1 MRKLITLFM
10 MAMLFAS
17 FSNAQ
22 VITTSPAILQEESQ
36 NVVLTF
42 HADQCGVTALQ
53 NLPSSTALYVHTGVV
68 TDKSNG
74 GWKYVVTDWGT
85 NNSTNKL
92 TYVSKNTYTFN
103 VGNIR
108 TFYGVPSGEKI
119 LKLCF
124 IARTAAGDV
133 QTKDL
138 FVDVQESGFQ
148 LALNSDATSYVIS
161 GATTINFT
169 VNTSQSANITLSV
182 DGTQV
187 ASASNAMELK
197 KAYTFSNRGY
207 YKVEATATK
216 GTTTLTKSVTVA
228 YPNPSPQ
235 ANYPGGVPKMGAV
248 KNADGTVTFCL
259 AAPNK
264 SSVILIPSW
273 DNYETLDKNVMSYQ
287 DYKGYRYFWTTVSG
301 LDNTTAYPYY
311 YLVDGVTKVGDPY
324 AHLVLDPYNDKWMPS
339 DVYPDKPVYPYDKFD
354 DVMLAVYQ
362 GNLDDYKF
370 SKFTIPDHK
379 NLIIYEMLLR
389 DFTGENNADGTGS
402 GTGTLALAMERLD
415 HIFKMGVNC
424 IELMPIMEFNGNN
437 SWGYNTNF
445 YMAPDK
451 IYGSPKEF
459 KDFVETCHKHGVAV
473 VLDIVF
479 NQSDGLHPWYQ
490 MYPIASNPFYNENAP
505 HAYSVLNDWNQD
517 NPLVQQQWVDAITY
531 WMTAYNVDGF
541 RFDLVK
547 GLGDNNSY
555 GSGTDSYNR
564 SRVARMKKLHAAIKA
579 VKPNGIHINEN
590 LAGDQEENEMAA
602 DGQLNWSNINGDC
615 GNYAKVASTG
625 NSSTMSGFFSPYWN
639 RTQFSTVSYAE
650 SHDEE
655 RIGYTGS
662 THATLKNKVDF
673 LTRRLGSIAATM
685 LMTPG
690 PKMIWQFAEV
700 GADQSTKNSSGN
712 DTSPKRVLWDYLDN
726 TYRAAL
732 YQNYCELVGIRTCN
746 FDLFSN
752 ANLDSRETTYYVRS
766 GFADNMT
773 SARNIVLHY
782 GSQEIA
788 VLINP
793 ALSGN
798 KNITANVSLIS
809 SSNSIVLSKSQGVT
823 TTPTYGSGTVTMA
836 VPANS
841 YVVIGT
847 TNIAGVEDV
856 IADEVGGSK
865 VTVAGGDGEI
875 VINGEYDNCSVYTLS
890 GQRLSSLNV
899 PAGLY
904 IVKVDGETFKVVVR

>member
-1 MRKLITLFM
+1 MRKFFTLFM
-10 MAMLFAS
+10 MAMFFAS
-17 FSNAQ
+17 FSVTAQ

-42 HADQCGVTALQ
+42 HADQCGVAALQ

-85 NNSTNKL
+85 NNATNKL
-92 TYVSKNTYTFN
+92 NYVSKNTYTFN

-108 TFYGVPSGEKI
+108 TFYGVPAGEKI

-124 IARTAAGDV
+124 IARTATGDV

-148 LALNSDATSYVIS
+148 IALTSDAESYVIS
-161 GATTINFT
+161 GTTTINFT
-169 VNTSQSANITLSV
+169 VNTSQNANITLKV

-187 ASASNAMELK
+187 ASASSAMELK
-197 KAYTFSNRGY
+197 KAYTFSARGY
-207 YKVEATATK
+207 YKVEASATAGGK
-216 GTTTLTKSVTVA
+216 TLTKSVTVA
-228 YPNPSPQ
+228 YPNPSP
-235 ANYPGGVPKMGAV
+235 AKKYPGGVPKMGAV
-248 KNADGTVTFCL
+248 KNSDGSVTFCL
-259 AAPNK
+259 AAPGK

-287 DYKGYRYFWTTVSG
+287 DYNGYRYFWTTVTG

-311 YLVDGVTKVGDPY
+311 YLVDGTTKVGDPY

-370 SKFTIPDHK
+370 SSFEIPDHK
-379 NLIIYEMLLR
+379 NLIVYELLLR

-402 GTGTLALAMERLD
+402 ASGTLKLATERLQ
-415 HIFKMGVNC
+415 HIIDMGVNC

-451 IYGSPKEF
+451 IYGSPKEY
-459 KDFVETCHKHGVAV
+459 KDFIELCHRNGVAV

-505 HAYSVLNDWNQD
+505 HAYSVLNDWKQD
-517 NPLVQQQWVDAITY
+517 NPLVQQQWEDAIKY

-547 GLGDNNSY
+547 GLGDNNSF
-555 GSGTDSYNR
+555 GSGTDSYN
-564 SRVARMKKLHAAIKA
+564 STRVARMKKLHAVIKS

-590 LAGDQEENEMAA
+590 LAGDQEENEMGA
-602 DGQLNWSNINGDC
+602 DGQLNWSNVNYDC
-615 GNYAKVASTG
+615 GQYAKASSS
-625 NSSTMSGFFSPYWN
+625 NSSTMSGFYSPWWN
-639 RTQFSTVSYAE
+639 RTLFTTVSYAE

-655 RIGYTGS
+655 RIGYIAMEQS
-662 THATLKNKVDF
+662 ALKSQTKMRM
-673 LTRRLGSIAATM
+673 RRLGSIAATM

-700 GADQSTKNSSGN
+700 GADQTTKNSSGN
-712 DTSPKRVLWDYLDN
+712 DTSPKRVDWDYLDDA
-726 TYRAAL
+726 YRGAL
-732 YQNYCELVGIRTCN
+732 YKNYCELGAVRSKN
-746 FDLFSN
+746 ADLFS
-752 ANLDSRETTYYVRS
+752 SESTSYVRS

-773 SARNIVLHY
+773 SARSIVIKN
-782 GSQEIA
+782 GSKEIA

-793 ALSGN
+793 AMSGT
-798 KNITANVSLIS
+798 KTVTASVSLIKS
-809 SSNSIVLSKSQGVT
+809 GNAQLLSKSEGVT
-823 TTPTYGSGTVTMA
+823 VEAPTFGTNQISCSLQG
-836 VPANS
+836 NS
-841 YVVIGT
+841 YIVFGT
-847 TNIAGVEDV
+847 SNIAGTEEV
-856 IADEVGGSK
+856 IADEIGSN
-865 VTVAGGDGEI
+865 VTVLGGNGEI
-875 VINGEYDNCSVYTLS
+875 VILGEYDNCQVYNIAGQTINSLS
-890 GQRLSSLNV
+890 V

-904 IVKVDGETFKVVVR
+904 IVKVDGTSHKVLVK

>member
-1 MRKLITLFM
+1 MRKFFTLFM
-10 MAMLFAS
+10 MAMFFAS
-17 FSNAQ
+17 FSVTAQ

-42 HADQCGVTALQ
+42 HADQCGVAALQ

-85 NNSTNKL
+85 NNATNKL
-92 TYVSKNTYTFN
+92 NYVSTNTYTFN

-108 TFYGVPSGEKI
+108 TFYGVPAGEKI

-148 LALNSDATSYVIS
+148 IALTSDAESYVIS
-161 GATTINFT
+161 GTTTINFT
-169 VNTSQSANITLSV
+169 VNTSQNANITLKV

-187 ASASNAMELK
+187 ASASSAMELK
-197 KAYTFSNRGY
+197 KAYTFSARGY
-207 YKVEATATK
+207 YKVEASATA
-216 GTTTLTKSVTVA
+216 GGQTLTKSVTVA
-228 YPNPSPQ
+228 YPNPSP
-235 ANYPGGVPKMGAV
+235 AKNYPGGVPKMGAV
-248 KNADGTVTFCL
+248 KNSDGSVTFCL
-259 AAPNK
+259 AAPSK

-287 DYKGYRYFWTTVSG
+287 DYNGYRYFWTTVTG

-311 YLVDGVTKVGDPY
+311 YLVDGTTKVGDPY

-370 SKFTIPDHK
+370 SSFEIPDHK
-379 NLIIYEMLLR
+379 NLIVYELLLR

-402 GTGTLALAMERLD
+402 ASGTLKLATERLQ
-415 HIFKMGVNC
+415 HIIDMGVNC

-451 IYGSPKEF
+451 IYGSPKEY
-459 KDFVETCHKHGVAV
+459 KDFIELCHRNGVAV

-505 HAYSVLNDWNQD
+505 HAYSVLNDWKQD
-517 NPLVQQQWVDAITY
+517 NPLVQQQWEDAIKY

-547 GLGDNNSY
+547 GLGDNNSF
-555 GSGTDSYNR
+555 GSGTDSYN
-564 SRVARMKKLHAAIKA
+564 STRVARMKKLHAVIKS

-590 LAGDQEENEMAA
+590 LAGDQEENEMGA
-602 DGQLNWSNINGDC
+602 DGQLNWSNVNYDC
-615 GNYAKVASTG
+615 GQYAKASSS
-625 NSSTMSGFFSPYWN
+625 NSSTMSGFYSPWWN
-639 RTQFSTVSYAE
+639 RTLFTTVSYAE

-655 RIGYTGS
+655 RIGYIAMEQS
-662 THATLKNKVDF
+662 ALKSQTKMRM
-673 LTRRLGSIAATM
+673 RRLGSIAATM

-700 GADQSTKNSSGN
+700 GADQTTKNSSGN
-712 DTSPKRVLWDYLDN
+712 DTSPKRVDWDYLDDA
-726 TYRAAL
+726 YRGAL
-732 YQNYCELVGIRTCN
+732 YQNYCELGAVRSKN
-746 FDLFSN
+746 ADLFS
-752 ANLDSRETTYYVRS
+752 SESTSYVRS

-773 SARNIVLHY
+773 SARSIVIKN
-782 GSQEIA
+782 GSKEIA

-793 ALSGN
+793 AMSGT
-798 KNITANVSLIS
+798 KTVTASVSLIKS
-809 SSNSIVLSKSQGVT
+809 GNAQLLSKSEGVT
-823 TTPTYGSGTVTMA
+823 VEAPTFGTNQISCSLQG
-836 VPANS
+836 NS
-841 YVVIGT
+841 YIVFGT
-847 TNIAGVEDV
+847 SNIAGTEEV
-856 IADEVGGSK
+856 IADEIGSN
-865 VTVAGGDGEI
+865 VTVLGGYGEI
-875 VINGEYDNCSVYTLS
+875 VILGEYDNCQVYNIAGQAINSLS
-890 GQRLSSLNV
+890 V

-904 IVKVDGETFKVVVR
+904 IVKVDGTSHKVLVK